1 MAATRGDLDGIQFG
15 VLTDEQIRALAVVE
29 VTESTLHTK
38 GQPKAGGPIDT
49 RFGTC
54 SRFQLCGTCKN
65 SVQTCPGHPGYISLP
80 YPLPHVA
87 FIGYLTR
94 FLNVFCFNCSHFLL
108 PPDSIPNTART
119 AKTRLAFAYEEA
131 RKARSRKRNPLIC
144 LNPECNLPQPTV
156 YVEEPFV
163 KLAWRDDAYKQF
175 LQEEEDDTVVA
186 APKPRKRKKTDAP
199 VDVAEPVDTP
209 EQRAWREQRQADYDF
224 FVTRPFNNWDAY
236 NVLRSIRKVDL
247 TILGIDGDKTHPSGF
262 MLLSVL
268 VPPMGVRPTVSFEEG
283 SKRCGYNQLTKK
295 ISEIVKTKR
304 ALLIDAADA
313 KVSLE
318 EAATELPDNV
328 KTAVQLL
335 YVTISH
341 YMIKDKCK
349 VPGLKMS
356 PYAARAH
363 ARAQS
368 VSAALNGKKGRYRD
382 TLMGKRVN
390 FCLRT
395 VVTTD
400 PDADLDE
407 IGLPEELAR
416 RLTVPIRVTRHNR
429 EALQQL
435 MREDGVMQV
444 MDESS
449 GDMIAVTEH
458 NRDKMVLLD
467 GWVVE
472 RYVRNGDWIPI
483 NRQPTLHRP
492 SIMGHRVRIHKDRTL
507 KLPAPCTTPYNAD
520 HDGDEMNG
528 HIPQTPE
535 ARAEVQELMA
545 VSKHIMHPRAN
556 KPVMAIIQDGID
568 AAYFITHMD
577 TFFDRG
583 EAMELLMALR
593 YDRDA
598 SRELPLG
605 HAESYWTT
613 PCLPPPA
620 IWKPKPQWTGKQLIS
635 CVIPRLNMVRK
646 LKNRTRFGDDSDHMA
661 YDGTLLIRNGELLR
675 GTLCKQSMG
684 DAAGGIIHMA
694 CLYLGNNVAAR
705 FISDVQRLLNKFLI
719 SMGFSVGVKDCI
731 TDPAVRDK
739 VQLVLA
745 GAERHILQLQ
755 ELARLMP
762 QDPEIQD
769 MAESQIG
776 NTLKSLS
783 SMIGNVVRANLDESN
798 MFNIMA
804 NICGS
809 KGSSFNLAQIM
820 GMVGQT
826 FVNGLRPVASGTG
839 RMLPSAPLP
848 GQDPLSLLEQL
859 KTHGLIERP
868 YKAGLSMPAAFL
880 HNMGGREGLVDTAA
894 KTSRTG
900 YLQRRAVKAMESHHV
915 GYDNTIRD
923 AYQNIFQMCFGT
935 DGLDTTRLCKVEMP
949 SLLLDNAQLRHRC
962 IATAAH
968 SDEWIKL
975 LLLRDEIRRCKD
987 TNFQRNL
994 RQNLDTYLP
1003 FSLPMLIDMQKQT
1016 CSCLVV
1022 ATPAQCFD
1030 SVNRMCTTLDGE
1042 MPSTYTCYHVRD
1054 ELGSGRVQ
1062 NHWRLCISCVDVLCQ
1077 RVLDMHRDARLQPG
1091 EGIGAM
1097 TATSIGEPCTQMSAE
1112 YHTEVLVCHDGRV
1125 QSVSIGQLI
1134 DNLLPEGTAM
1144 QHVVQP
1150 VDNLFCPGVSATEKV
1165 QWVPITH
1172 ISRHPVNGDM
1182 MQVTTRSGRT
1192 LCMTPS
1198 HSFLVRHNNRVVPRP
1213 GSMLTLNDAL
1223 PIVQH
1228 MPDCLLAMNTDNKSD
1243 VGATSWDI
1251 LKDKDAS
1258 ATYIRTEWTNCGMMQ
1273 DNMVYFNT
1281 QHHFLLALALARF
1294 NITADFVDEHVR
1306 VHAHCYKAFSNL
1318 VHLQVELHVAPN
1330 SHIIPGVQ
1338 LSFLTSFVQQESQL
1352 FTVDQLLRIRDA
1364 AVHEGVPTT
1373 LLAELDSTLAADVF
1387 WDPIINL
1394 SIRPGGVAE
1403 LVYDFTVDQACQSFM
1418 LTNGVFVHNTLN
1430 SVSWESKIRLF
1441 TQQPDATI
1449 KNAIVDIGAFVDGEM
1464 AARPQDVLH
1473 QDDQAEWIALKQP
1486 TKILSV
1492 DLNGSWSYELVE
1504 GVSRHPVCNKD
1515 GSETVLRVTTLA
1527 GRQVIAT
1534 KGESF
1539 LRYCRVPYV
1548 SNDEKY
1554 FSFFAHHNQSPLSF
1568 SERLQAF
1575 EAAASYQPECIAETI
1590 SDLTKL
1596 EIIKG
1601 SDLKI
1606 GDFLP
1611 AAVQT
1616 QVLRR
1621 PQCQNETEI
1630 PFNADKNAVLAQ
1642 FHNKWNSTRLVDAQL
1657 SADHTFRFKADMVV
1671 SIEELPCP
1679 PVGLNGTAG
1688 KMYDLTVA
1696 NTRNFVLANG
1706 LAVRDTFHQA
1716 GAAKAGM
1723 TDGVPRMREIICASR
1738 TISTPF
1744 MTLPLKKAFSQ
1755 DKHTAEM
1762 LARGLPF
1769 TLLRSILT
1777 STDTLY
1783 EPDLM
1788 TSHMMSDVPLVQ
1800 QHLPFLEYVQDRC
1813 SHWVIRF
1820 ELCRNRTGAR
1830 SLEPRGVG
1838 DLIQEYLADMGLVIA
1853 SRPEDPIWVI
1863 RVYMVG
1869 VERSVDQTLK
1879 KSLDGN
1885 SNRPRSARTSMQRTS
1900 ITSRKRRKF
1909 ADLSQLP
1916 QLEGEADRL
1925 TPVPLHRIDPAIGK
1939 TIHTARDVI
1948 EWMLAR
1954 NTQQDL
1960 KNELRVCGIPD
1971 VESAMVR
1978 KTDRTDVHPV
1988 TGAVQVVE
1996 EWVVD
2001 VKGSNFTQLAMLHVV
2016 DMAHIMS
2023 NHVMVIYDTL
2033 GIDAAAHV
2041 LFQELQMV
2049 LLTSGSRVDDR
2060 LIKLLVDVMTH
2071 HGFVMPISR
2080 HGLNRLVEHGVLAKI
2095 TFEETLEMLFEAAAL
2110 GHFDPLLGVSENI
2123 MVGRQ
2128 PTLGTNLSKM
2138 FIERNGQK
2146 VPCLRNTRDQTT
2158 AVPDTRMIVSVV
2170 TENEETGSEETA
2182 DGMAD
2187 WEHSLDRILIARN
2200 VEDAQGIRA
2209 GQGELTDQ
2217 SLYKQLFYHGHRPA
2231 PPVTKVFENNVPF
2244 RPSSP
2249 PMWDMDIAIN
2259 QVCSFRPSSPTCD
2272 E

>member
-65 SVQTCPGHPGYISLP
+65 SVQTCPGHPGFIGLP

-108 PPDSIPNTART
+108 PHDSIPSTART
-119 AKTRLAFAYEEA
+119 AKTRLAFAYDEA
-131 RKARSRKRNPLIC
+131 RKARSRKRNPLVC
-144 LNPECNLPQPTV
+144 LNPECGLPQPTV
-156 YVEEPFV
+156 YIEEPFV
-163 KLAWRDDAYKQF
+163 KLAWRDDVQQQF
-175 LQEEEDDTVVA
+175 LQQEDVDDDTVA
-186 APKPRKRKKTDAP
+186 APVNKSRKRKKADDA
-199 VDVAEPVDTP
+199 DSAEVVTETP
-209 EQRAWREQRQADYDF
+209 EQKAWRDQRQADYEF
-224 FVTRPFNNWDAY
+224 FVLRIFNNWDAY
-236 NVLRSIRKVDL
+236 HVLRSIRKVDL
-247 TILGIDGDKTHPSGF
+247 AVLGIDGDKTHPSGF
-262 MLLSVL
+262 MLLSVI

-295 ISEIVKTKR
+295 IAEIVKMKR
-304 ALLIDAADA
+304 ALLIDASDA
-313 KVSLE
+313 KVALDE
-318 EAATELPDNV
+318 PGVELPETV

-368 VSAALNGKKGRYRD
+368 LSAALNGKKGRYRD

-444 MDESS
+444 LDEAS

-458 NRDKMVLLD
+458 NRNTMVLLD

-535 ARAEVQELMA
+535 ARVEVQELMA

-583 EAMELLMALR
+583 EASELIMAPR
-593 YDRDA
+593 YNRDA
-598 SRELPLG
+598 SRDLPLG
-605 HAESYWTT
+605 HPDSLWTS
-613 PCLPPPA
+613 PSLPPPA
-620 IWKPKPQWTGKQLIS
+620 ILKPQVLWTGKQLIS
-635 CVIPRLNMVRK
+635 CVLPRVNMVRK
-646 LKNRTRFGDDSDHMA
+646 LKNRPKESEPDEHVHH
-661 YDGTLLIRNGELLR
+661 DGVLMIQHGELLR

-719 SMGFSVGVKDCI
+719 SMGFSVGVKDCL
-731 TDPAVRDK
+731 TDPAVHGK
-739 VQLVLA
+739 VHAVMRA
-745 GAERHILQLQ
+745 AEAHIEHIQT
-755 ELARLMP
+755 LARRMP
-762 QDPEIQD
+762 NDPEVQN

-783 SMIGNVVRANLDESN
+783 SMIGNVVRANLDETN

-826 FVNGLRPVASGTG
+826 FVNGLRPVSSGTG

-848 GQDPLSLLEQL
+848 GQAPLTLREQL

-915 GYDNTIRD
+915 GYDNTVRD
-923 AYQNIFQMCFGT
+923 AYQNIFQLCFGT
-935 DGLDTTRLCKVEMP
+935 DGLDTTRLCKVELGSIMF
-949 SLLLDNAQLRHRC
+949 DNAQMQHRC
-962 IATAAH
+962 IAADADAA
-968 SDEWIKL
+968 EWPKL
-975 LLLRDEIRRCKD
+975 CTLRDEVRRCKE

-994 RQNLDTYLP
+994 KQNLDVYLP
-1003 FSLPMLIDMQKQT
+1003 FSLPTLIEMQRQM
-1016 CSCLVV
+1016 CRCASV
-1022 ATPAQCFD
+1022 ATARDTFAAVD
-1030 SVNRMCTTLDGE
+1030 AMCGTLDTE
-1042 MPSTYTCYHVRD
+1042 MPAVFTCYHVRD

-1062 NHWRLCISCVDVLCQ
+1062 RFWRLCEGCVKAVCK

-1097 TATSIGEPCTQMSAE
+1097 TATSIGEPCTQM
-1112 YHTEVLVCHDGRV
+1112 
-1125 QSVSIGQLI
+1125 
-1134 DNLLPEGTAM
+1134 
-1144 QHVVQP
+1144 
-1150 VDNLFCPGVSATEKV
+1150 
-1165 QWVPITH
+1165 
-1172 ISRHPVNGDM
+1172 
-1182 MQVTTRSGRT
+1182 
-1192 LCMTPS
+1192 
-1198 HSFLVRHNNRVVPRP
+1198 
-1213 GSMLTLNDAL
+1213 
-1223 PIVQH
+1223 
-1228 MPDCLLAMNTDNKSD
+1228 
-1243 VGATSWDI
+1243 
-1251 LKDKDAS
+1251 
-1258 ATYIRTEWTNCGMMQ
+1258 
-1273 DNMVYFNT
+1273 
-1281 QHHFLLALALARF
+1281 
-1294 NITADFVDEHVR
+1294 
-1306 VHAHCYKAFSNL
+1306 
-1318 VHLQVELHVAPN
+1318 
-1330 SHIIPGVQ
+1330 
-1338 LSFLTSFVQQESQL
+1338 
-1352 FTVDQLLRIRDA
+1352 
-1364 AVHEGVPTT
+1364 
-1373 LLAELDSTLAADVF
+1373 
-1387 WDPIINL
+1387 
-1394 SIRPGGVAE
+1394 
-1403 LVYDFTVDQACQSFM
+1403 
-1418 LTNGVFVHNTLN
+1418 TLN
-1430 SVSWESKIRLF
+1430 SVAWATPIRLF
-1441 TQQPDATI
+1441 VQQPDKTI
-1449 KNAIVDIGAFVDGEM
+1449 SNQVIDIGEFIDNEM
-1464 AARPQDVLH
+1464 AARPDEIVRQNDH
-1473 QDDQAEWIALKQP
+1473 AEWIALKTP
-1486 TKILSV
+1486 MKILSV
-1492 DLNGSWSYELVE
+1492 NLERSWSYEIIE
-1504 GVSRHPVCNKD
+1504 GVSRHPVVNSD
-1515 GSETVLRVTTLA
+1515 GSETVLQVTTLA
-1527 GRQVIAT
+1527 GRTVIAT

-1539 LRYCRVPYV
+1539 LRFVPCV
-1548 SNDEKY
+1548 SDVDLET
-1554 FSFFAHHNQSPLSF
+1554 
-1568 SERLQAF
+1568 
-1575 EAAASYQPECIAETI
+1575 QP
-1590 SDLTKL
+1590 L
-1596 EIIKG
+1596 EIVTG
-1601 SDLKI
+1601 ANLCI
-1606 GDFLP
+1606 GNFLP
-1611 AAVQT
+1611 VTVESRILQ
-1616 QVLRR
+1616 R
-1621 PQCQNETEI
+1621 PTPVHSEQIVPPGNIQETMDMMEKRW
-1630 PFNADKNAVLAQ
+1630 A
-1642 FHNKWNSTRLVDAQL
+1642 STGRPEAKP
-1657 SADHTFRFKADMVV
+1657 HYTFRVKGDMVV
-1671 SIEELPCP
+1671 SIVELPCP
-1679 PVGLNGTAG
+1679 PEGKNGTRQ

-1744 MTLPLKKAFSQ
+1744 MTLPLKRAFAQ
-1755 DKHTAEM
+1755 DQHAAEM

-1769 TLLRSILT
+1769 TLLRNILT
-1777 STDTLY
+1777 STDTIY

-1788 TSHMMSDVPLVQ
+1788 TSHVESDVQLVQ
-1800 QHLPFLEYVQDRC
+1800 QHWPFLEYVRERC

-1830 SLEPRGVG
+1830 SLEPRGVA

-1853 SRPEDPIWVI
+1853 SRAEDKLWTI

-1869 VERSVDQTLK
+1869 VERSVDLTLK
-1879 KSLDGN
+1879 KSLDGTQ
-1885 SNRPRSARTSMQRTS
+1885 NRSRAARTSAPRSS

-1916 QLEGEADRL
+1916 QLEGEGDRL

-1948 EWMLAR
+1948 EWMFAR

-1960 KNELRVCGIPD
+1960 KNELCVCGIQD
-1971 VESAMVR
+1971 IESAMVR
-1978 KTDRTDVHPV
+1978 RTDRTDIDPT
-1988 TGAVQVVE
+1988 TGAVTIVD

-2001 VKGSNFTQLAMLHVV
+2001 VKGSNFTQLAMLHAV
-2016 DMAHIMS
+2016 DMAHMVS
-2023 NHVMVIYDTL
+2023 NHVMVIYETL

-2049 LLTSGSRVDDR
+2049 LMTSGSRVDDR

-2128 PTLGTNLSKM
+2128 PAFGTNLSKM
-2138 FIERNGQK
+2138 MIDRNGQR
-2146 VPCLRNTRDQTT
+2146 VPCVRT
-2158 AVPDTRMIVSVV
+2158 AREQGATAPDTRMITSVV
-2170 TENEETGSEETA
+2170 TEHEETGIEETP

-2187 WEHSLDRILIARN
+2187 WESSLNRVLITRN
-2200 VEDAQGIRA
+2200 VDEAQGIA
-2209 GQGELTDQ
+2209 VGQGESTDQ
-2217 SLYKQLFYHGHRPA
+2217 GLYKQLFYHGGQPTPLQQTA
-2231 PPVTKVFENNVPF
+2231 
-2244 RPSSP
+2244 
-2249 PMWDMDIAIN
+2249 
-2259 QVCSFRPSSPTCD
+2259 FRPSSPTLWDTEVVRHAAAFRPSSPVC